1 MEKKVGYSIVFPCSF
16 ITRPLRLP
24 DFYKTSPIIYAV
36 DSLNSI
42 LLLLKSNVYSLVV
55 VLAFAIGF
63 NRLSS
68 LSLSSI
74 QFYMT
79 MLWMSRLFFTNFRS
93 HYIITRL
100 DC

>member
-24 DFYKTSPIIYAV
+24 DFYKTSPITYAV

-55 VLAFAIGF
+55 VFAFAIGF
-63 NRLSS
+63 KVYFGIELKS
-68 LSLSSI
+68 
-74 QFYMT
+74 
-79 MLWMSRLFFTNFRS
+79 
-93 HYIITRL
+93 
-100 DC
+100 